1 MALLK
6 IIADDRIPFLKGVL
20 ETWAE
25 VKYLKGGDFNN
36 DLVRDADGL
45 IIRTR
50 TKCNENL
57 LRGTSVKFIATAT
70 IGFDHIDSEYCNTAG
85 IEWTNA
91 PGCNSSSVKQ
101 YITAA
106 MLKLERDRQFILKGK
121 TLGVVGA
128 GNVGSKVAD
137 VAGILGMDVLIND
150 PPRERREGTG
160 KFVSLEYL
168 LKESDIVTLHV
179 PLNIRGDDR
188 TYHLIDN
195 DTIGMMKQDAWLFN
209 TSRGEVTD
217 NLVLK
222 KALAD
227 GRLAGAVLD
236 VWENEPDIDTELMRK
251 VFIATPHIA
260 GYSADGKA
268 NGTSMAVN
276 ALSAFFGLPL
286 NSWYPCNVPPPAE
299 PVIKLYCRSKSTE
312 DIVAEAVFHTYLIG
326 NDDKRLRDNPGNFE
340 SQRGNYPLRR
350 EFPSYSLKMEGCTPE
365 SSKITG
371 KLGFR
376 LLNRPSH

>member
-1 MALLK
+1 MAVLK

-20 ETWAE
+20 EPWAE
-25 VKYLKGGDFNN
+25 VKYLKGGDFTN
-36 DLVRDADGL
+36 LIVKDADAL

-50 TKCNENL
+50 TKCNEDL
-57 LRGTSVKFIATAT
+57 LKGTSVKFIATAT
-70 IGFDHIDSEYCNTAG
+70 IGFDHIDSDYCHSAG

-106 MLKLERDRQFILKGK
+106 LLKLERDRQFSLKGK

-128 GNVGSKVAD
+128 GNVGSKVAE
-137 VAGILGMDVLIND
+137 VAGILGMSVLVND
-150 PPRERREGTG
+150 PPRERREGSA
-160 KFVSLEYL
+160 KFVSLEHL

-179 PLNIRGDDR
+179 PLNITGDDR
-188 TYHLIDN
+188 TYHLIGN
-195 DTIGMMKQDAWLFN
+195 DTIGLMKRDAWLFN
-209 TSRGEVTD
+209 TSRGEVAD

-222 KALAD
+222 KAMAE
-227 GRLAGAVLD
+227 GRLAGIVLD
-236 VWENEPDIDTELMRK
+236 VWENEPDIDTELMSN

-286 NSWYPCNVPPPAE
+286 NSWYPNDVPLPPVPQIE
-299 PVIKLYCRSKSTE
+299 LDCHGKSTE
-312 DIVAEAVFHTYLIG
+312 DITAEAVFHTYSVE
-326 NDDKRLRDNPGNFE
+326 DDDRKLRDNPSGFE
-340 SQRGNYPLRR
+340 SQRGQYPLRR
-350 EFPSYSLKMEGCTPE
+350 EFPSYMVKLRNHLPGH
-365 SSKITG
+365 SKILTR
-371 KLGFR
+371 LGFR
-376 LLNRPSH
+376 LIT